1 MRIGA
6 DPGKADQAAA
16 LLEKGGHTSVQV
28 LAEVTHVARR
38 RAQLDWNATNE
49 IIDTLTRICT
59 VHDLTLEVHQHAR
72 AIARAHNFSIYDAQ
86 IIAAA
91 LTAECKTLWSED
103 KQNGRVFEK
112 RLRIVNPFAG
122 LP

>member
-1 MRIGA
+1 MPAEPVFFDSNIICYLFGA
-6 DPGKADQAAA
+6 DPAKADHAAV
-16 LLEKGGHTSVQV
+16 LLEKGGHISVQV

-38 RAQLDWNATNE
+38 KAQLDWDVTNQ

-72 AIARAHNFSIYDAQ
+72 AIAQDHGYSIYDAQ

-91 LTAECKTLWSED
+91 LAAGCQPPETLVMT
-103 KQNGRVFEK
+103 G
-112 RLRIVNPFAG
+112 
-122 LP
+122 